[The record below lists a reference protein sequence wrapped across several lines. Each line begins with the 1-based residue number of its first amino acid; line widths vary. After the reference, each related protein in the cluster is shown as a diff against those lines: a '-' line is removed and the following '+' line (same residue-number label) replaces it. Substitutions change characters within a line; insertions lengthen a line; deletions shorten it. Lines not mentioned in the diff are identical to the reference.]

1 MFTEPLVGAGLLG
14 KDYSIEAGDGRRL
27 HAMVDGSGDDLVVL
41 EGGLGVSGLYWGSVH
56 ERVARHA
63 KVVAYERAGFGG
75 SDSDPGVRDLARLAD
90 DLETVIDQF
99 PHRRLVLVGH
109 SWGGPIVRVV
119 AARRIDDGRSLSGI
133 VLVDQSDEHA
143 DLYFSRFVGWQ
154 FAAQAALMVPL
165 ARLKLLAPLSRG
177 SVAGLPGVLRTAV
190 VTASSSVAAAQAA
203 ATEQRHVVSGLSD
216 LRTKPPILG
225 DTPVCVLS
233 GALTGALSGKSR
245 AALVQAHRTTALAH
259 SRGSFVSAT
268 RSEHMIPVTEP
279 ELIATNIINFLDV
292 SPPATKT
299 S

>member
-1 MFTEPLVGAGLLG
+1 MFSEPLVGAGLLG
-14 KDYSIEAGDGRRL
+14 EDHAIETGDGRWLR
-27 HAMVDGSGDDLVVL
+27 AMVGGSGPDLVVL

-63 KVVAYERAGFGG
+63 RVVAYERAGFNG

-90 DLETVIDQF
+90 DLETVIDRF
-99 PHRRLVLVGH
+99 PCRRLVLVGH
-109 SWGGPIVRVV
+109 SWGGPIVRAV
-119 AARRIDDGRSLSGI
+119 AARRVENGRSLSGL

-143 DLYFSRFVGWQ
+143 DVYFSRLVGWQ

-177 SVAGLPGVLRTAV
+177 SLAGLPGVLRTAAA
-190 VTASSSVAAAQAA
+190 TASSSINAARATAA
-203 ATEQRHVVSGLSD
+203 EQRHVVRGLSD
-216 LRTKPPILG
+216 LRANPPALG

-233 GALTGALSGKSR
+233 GALAGALRGKSR

-259 SRGSFVSAT
+259 PRWSFVSAT

-279 ELIATNIINFLDV
+279 ELIATNIINFMGV
-292 SPPATKT
+292 SPTATGT